1 MWLLRDAS
9 IRFKLNALTTSATVL
24 ALLVAGAAVIVND
37 LRMIRAS
44 KVEQLMSVATTI
56 GHSSAAALEF
66 MDQHTGKQ
74 LLKSFESQKSVVHAF
89 LLDEHNKL
97 FATYPEVV
105 TDRFDPKSL
114 THESV
119 YFEGDRFLEVTLP
132 IERAGEVIGHI
143 QVRSKL
149 DDLHAQFERVSLI
162 LVGVLV
168 TSLFLS
174 GLLSKC
180 LQRAFTSPLMKLVET
195 MRQVSSEGNYQLRV
209 EQISRDEFGV
219 LCQGFN
225 SMLAQIESARR
236 ELQAAHDTLEL
247 RVEQR
252 TSALVRAK
260 NAAEAASRAK
270 SEFLAK
276 MSHEIRTPMT
286 AILGYAEC
294 LLEPS
299 LSENDRRNAIST
311 VCRNGQHLLAVI
323 NDILDISKIEAGK
336 MNIERIAAPILPIL
350 EDVSSLLRQKSV
362 DKGLAFTIE
371 LDNPI
376 PTTIETDPTRL
387 RQILLNLLGNSI
399 KFTDSGFVSL
409 RVRLLLDRNTATSQL
424 EFVIKDSGIG
434 MSSEQVARLFQA
446 FTQGDDSMNRR
457 FGGTG
462 LGLAISRGFA
472 RMLGGDIRVD
482 STSGCGSTFTVTID
496 IGAIE
501 GVPLVSELAPVAV
514 TVVTAARMDC
524 SNLKLRV
531 LVVEDGPDNQRLLN
545 FILSKA
551 GAEVTIKE
559 NGLLGMEAALAS
571 RDSDKP
577 FDVILSDM
585 QMPVM
590 DGYEATTKLRLA
602 GYTGPIIAITAHAM
616 ADDCQKCLNAGC
628 DDYTTKP
635 INKPKLLQLIHDYAD
650 RGPNAKWLGWRPA
663 MANPVEP
670 LQHTES

>member
-1 MWLLRDAS
+1 MWLLRNAS

-24 ALLVAGAAVIVND
+24 ALVVAGAAVIVND

-74 LLKSFESQKSVVHAF
+74 LLRSFESQKSVVHAF

-105 TDRFDPKSL
+105 TDHFDPKSL

-119 YFEGDRFLEVTLP
+119 YFEGDRYLEVTLP

-209 EQISRDEFGV
+209 EQVSRDEFGV

-252 TSALVRAK
+252 TAELVRAK

-286 AILGYAEC
+286 AILGYSEC

-350 EDVSSLLRQKSV
+350 EDVSSLLRQKSA

-409 RVRLLLDRNTATSQL
+409 RVRLLLDKNAATSQL

-496 IGAIE
+496 IGTID
-501 GVPLVSELAPVAV
+501 GVPLVSELAPVTVAV
-514 TVVTAARMDC
+514 VPDARMDS

-531 LVVEDGPDNQRLLN
+531 LVVEDGPDNQRLLS

-571 RDSDKP
+571 RDSGKP

-616 ADDCQKCLNAGC
+616 ADDCQKCLHAGC

-650 RGPNAKWLGWRPA
+650 RGPNAKWLGWRPS
-663 MANPVEP
+663 MANAAEP
-670 LQHTES
+670 LQHAES